1 MHSFQLHK
9 SMHLQQMT
17 LTLEIHDKQVV
28 HTQILKSFGKQRKIP
43 QAASSRAAETRDLQ
57 QLVSWVL
64 GISFQTALTS
74 VL

>member
-1 MHSFQLHK
+1 MHSFQLCR

-28 HTQILKSFGKQRKIP
+28 HTQILKSFGKKQKIP
-43 QAASSRAAETRDLQ
+43 QAASSRAIETWDL